1 MIGWPTA
8 AISNLTGFEALP
20 QLHEPVLVLTKGPLR
35 MRTIQI
41 AFSLGLSGVAIGAL
55 GCSLE
60 SDPDGAAGTA
70 AVGTSGQGGAGGV
83 GGAGPATG
91 GGAGTSAGT
100 AGGGGVAG
108 SAGAASGA
116 SGAGGSVSGASGS
129 SGASGAGGL
138 AGSAGAAGVGGSGM
152 AGVGG
157 ESGAAGSAAASG
169 AAGMSGAGG
178 AGGTGGV
185 AGSGGSAGASAGASN
200 LCTTGDCPLPAF
212 PGADGPAGRISGGRG
227 GDVYHVTLL
236 DTDSS
241 DMRPG
246 TLRYGL
252 SNLSDPRTIVFDVS
266 GVFRLGRTAV
276 SGWDSNGNGWDTTSR
291 LNLPANVTVAGQS
304 APGPVVIAGG
314 SLRPGETN
322 IILRNVLIAP
332 GYGNRNFD
340 EPEMDPVAGDFPDS
354 YVFDAI
360 DISGQRVM
368 IDHVTTVFATDETI
382 SMNEEATAITIQ
394 YSIIAQGQNYPQ
406 ADAESSGVRYTGHA
420 LGSLLQ
426 AGSNATVGVHHNLY
440 AHLKGRLPRVGT
452 EADALTVA
460 GVGAFNDFR
469 NNVFYNWIGTAG
481 TGASSQPSQ
490 NNFVGNF
497 YRSGNGGDDASG
509 GDTTNIVQAS
519 GGTTIFNGSDSTNT
533 KVFQSNNLKDTN
545 RDADADDGVA
555 LTNSDFSSSAI
566 QQSAFTQPAYVGVT
580 DAPRAAFDR
589 VLDYAGARYNSRSP
603 IEQRLIAETRA
614 GSGKIIAWADDP
626 FNGST
631 SEGTEW
637 RTLIATPMTARP
649 AGFDTDADGMPDAW
663 ESSNGTNA
671 ASADNNGDVD
681 ADGYTNLEE
690 YLNELAAWPAP
701 AALVFSGARS
711 RRYAEI
717 QNWSTLDRRGKL
729 RGPALFQPSRFDL
742 ARILA
747 GTVVVD
753 APGQH
758 AGALEITGEKT
769 GLARLDIVGGSLD
782 VRGGLEV
789 GPRGTLA
796 VEGGVLTVGSLALGA
811 GELRIAVSD
820 GASGRVRVRG
830 HAMLGGALALDF
842 SNAAMAPGTSRT
854 ILIADGGVTGR
865 FSSVP
870 RGFVVEI
877 IGSRV
882 VLRRAPVERRASE
895 GWCSLAHGDEPAM
908 SLASG

>member
-1 MIGWPTA
+1 
-8 AISNLTGFEALP
+8 
-20 QLHEPVLVLTKGPLR
+20 
-35 MRTIQI
+35 MRTFQI
-41 AFSLGLSGVAIGAL
+41 VLSLGFVGVAMGAL
-55 GCSLE
+55 GCSVE
-60 SDPDGAAGTA
+60 TTPDANPGAPVGGT
-70 AVGTSGQGGAGGV
+70 GGQGGTAGV
-83 GGAGPATG
+83 GGAGPMMG
-91 GGAGTSAGT
+91 GGAGMSGGT
-100 AGGGGVAG
+100 AGTGTAGTGGAVGVSGAG
-108 SAGAASGA
+108 GSLSGASGTGGLAAGA
-116 SGAGGSVSGASGS
+116 SGAGV
-129 SGASGAGGL
+129 AGTGT
-138 AGSAGAAGVGGSGM
+138 

-157 ESGAAGSAAASG
+157 ESGAGGSSMAGAG
-169 AAGMSGAGG
+169 GTGGMSGAGG
-178 AGGTGGV
+178 TAGT
-185 AGSGGSAGASAGASN
+185 AGSGGNGGASAGAAN
-200 LCTTGDCPLPAF
+200 LCTTGDCPIPAF

-252 SNLSDPRTIVFDVS
+252 SNVTGPRTIVFDVS

-291 LNLPANVTVAGQS
+291 LNLPANVTVAGQT

-469 NNVFYNWIGTAG
+469 NNVFYNWLGTAG

-490 NNFVGNF
+490 NNFIGNF

-509 GDTTNIVQAS
+509 GDSTAISQAS
-519 GGTTIFNGSDSTNT
+519 GGTSIFNGSDSTNT

-555 LTNSDFSSSAI
+555 LTSSDFSSSAI
-566 QQSAFTQPAYVGVT
+566 QQAAFTQPRYEGVT

-589 VLDYAGARYNSRSP
+589 VLDYAGSRFDARGP
-603 IEQRLIAETRA
+603 VEQRLIAETRA

-626 FNGST
+626 FNTSG
-631 SEGTEW
+631 SEGVEW
-637 RTLIATPMTARP
+637 RALIATPMTARP

-663 ESSNGTNA
+663 ESTHGTNA
-671 ASADNNGDVD
+671 ASADNNGDLD
-681 ADGYTNLEE
+681 GDGYSNLEE

-729 RGPALFQPSRFDL
+729 RGPAGFQPSRHDL

-753 APGQH
+753 VPGQQ
-758 AGALEITGEKT
+758 AGA
-769 GLARLDIVGGSLD
+769 
-782 VRGGLEV
+782 LEV
-789 GPRGTLA
+789 GPRATLA
-796 VEGGVLTVGSLALGA
+796 IEGGVLTVGSLELGA
-811 GELRIAVSD
+811 GTLRFAASD
-820 GASGRVRVRG
+820 APGRVRVRG
-830 HAMLGGALALDF
+830 PVLLGGALELDL
-842 SNAAMAPGTSRT
+842 SNGAPRPGASWT
-854 ILIADGGVTGR
+854 ILVADGAVTGH
-865 FSSVP
+865 FSRVP
-870 RGFVVEI
+870 PGFAVEVL
-877 IGSRV
+877 GSRV

-895 GWCSLAHGDEPAM
+895 GWCSLVHGAEPAM
-908 SLASG
+908 SLGSG